1 MKTFKVTY
9 IDKDGKGLSTQH
21 VRAVDSED
29 AKKKSIPPRT
39 FDKVLVRQKES
50 RQFI

>member
-9 IDKDGKGLSTQH
+9 IDADGKGISTQH

-29 AKKKSIPPRT
+29 AKRKANPPKNYDR
-39 FDKVLVRQKES
+39 VLVRQKEP
-50 RQFI
+50 RKFV